1 MCINNE
7 YHTKRKHSTAPPGIL
22 ITYKLYKVN
31 LHIKHNLPILKY
43 FVMMTFFEVNCNLET
58 RTNITNLK
66 QIIIS
71 NSIIHIKY
79 LRQLK

>member
-1 MCINNE
+1 
-7 YHTKRKHSTAPPGIL
+7 
-22 ITYKLYKVN
+22 
-31 LHIKHNLPILKY
+31 
-43 FVMMTFFEVNCNLET
+43 MMKFFEVNWNLKA